1 MRDEEEVQ
9 EDVRL
14 LSAKPVKVRN
24 PEGTESDHVWYVIH
38 GRMRDY
44 RIRKSTGEFLE
55 GNEKSVS
62 FYEYWKFIYEDGRW
76 KLDEIK
82 QKDEIDIEFL

>member
-1 MRDEEEVQ
+1 
-9 EDVRL
+9 
-14 LSAKPVKVRN
+14 
-24 PEGTESDHVWYVIH
+24 
-38 GRMRDY
+38 MRDY